1 MGLIK
6 QLFTNCACPQG
17 RMGRAMLKFMNLCH
31 APLTNWGLKLVNI
44 QDGWTMLDIGCGG
57 GATLQR
63 LLKRSKD
70 AQVYGIDISEESVA
84 KAKKVNEEVLDKQVF
99 VTQGSAEKLPYEDGK
114 FDLVTAV
121 ETVYFWPNLL
131 FARRTEDHARRC
143 RLHPDRD
150 SSYEAVECYN
160 YWNKGLSSISFKQK
174 SQSFWTCFGIFF
186 INLHP
191 MDIQSFFTSLLN
203 VVCEMAPYL
212 LLGFFITGVLHVF
225 VPQKFYA
232 NYLSRNNKFSVLWA
246 ALLGIPLPL
255 SILATFSL
263 MGLGFAIIRPTAALI
278 TGVCGGLLVN
288 RLVHEDKIVDIDN
301 CSCQV
306 EKGNRIWR
314 VLKYAYYDMLR
325 DIGLRL
331 LIGLI
336 VAALIQVAVPDEFF
350 LSFGSQPLLQMLVI
364 LVIAVPMYICSTGS
378 IPVAAALMMKGLSP
392 GAALVMLMAGP
403 AVNLASI
410 LVVHK
415 SMGRRFTSIYLMT
428 IVGFAVL
435 FGLLLNATGIE
446 FSFADQDACCMGA
459 STMPSPFKIVCATVL
474 TLLIIF
480 ALMMKFFSKFT
491 TKKPLDPDVTV
502 YRVEDMHCSHC
513 EAAVVRA
520 VEDLPGVEKAKAS
533 ASANTLTIK
542 GSATEEAIRAAVE
555 GIGYTFKGKA

>member
-1 MGLIK
+1 
-6 QLFTNCACPQG
+6 
-17 RMGRAMLKFMNLCH
+17 
-31 APLTNWGLKLVNI
+31 
-44 QDGWTMLDIGCGG
+44 
-57 GATLQR
+57 
-63 LLKRSKD
+63 
-70 AQVYGIDISEESVA
+70 
-84 KAKKVNEEVLDKQVF
+84 
-99 VTQGSAEKLPYEDGK
+99 
-114 FDLVTAV
+114 
-121 ETVYFWPNLL
+121 
-131 FARRTEDHARRC
+131 
-143 RLHPDRD
+143 
-150 SSYEAVECYN
+150 
-160 YWNKGLSSISFKQK
+160 
-174 SQSFWTCFGIFF
+174 
-186 INLHP
+186 
-191 MDIQSFFTSLLN
+191 MDIQSFFMSLLN

-212 LLGFFITGVLHVF
+212 LLGFFIAGVLHVF

-232 NYLSRNNKFSVLWA
+232 NYLSRNNKLSVVWA
-246 ALLGIPLPL
+246 TLLGVPLPL
-255 SILATFSL
+255 CSCGVIPTAIGLRNEKASKGAIASFLIATPQTGIDSILATFSL

-288 RLVHEDKIVDIDN
+288 RLVREDDVKEDVST
-301 CSCQV
+301 SCQI
-306 EKGNRIWR
+306 ESGNRIWR

-331 LIGLI
+331 LIGLV

-378 IPVAAALMMKGLSP
+378 IPVVAALMMKGLSP

-435 FGLLLNATGIE
+435 FGLLLNATGILN
-446 FSFADQDACCMGA
+446 SQLSIVNSHAACCMGA
-459 STMPSPFKIVCATVL
+459 SAMPSPLALPSSVTTLPSSSELGWLSLFRPFKIVCATVL

-491 TKKPLDPDVTV
+491 SKPLDPDVTV

-542 GSATEEAIRAAVE
+542 GTATEEAIRTAVE
-555 GIGYTFKGKA
+555 GIGYTFKGRK